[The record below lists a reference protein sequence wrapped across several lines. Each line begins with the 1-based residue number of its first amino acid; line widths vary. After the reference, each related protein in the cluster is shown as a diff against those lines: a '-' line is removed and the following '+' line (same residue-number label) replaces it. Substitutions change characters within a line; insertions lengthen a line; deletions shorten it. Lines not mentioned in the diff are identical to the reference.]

1 MDPVN
6 ELAGNQSAWC
16 QALAEE
22 KETSSRLIWI
32 IANQHLYSM
41 KSCQKQKYLY
51 AYRHSIHDSSKNT
64 Q

>member
-32 IANQHLYSM
+32 IANQHLYAI
-41 KSCQKQKYLY
+41 KSC
-51 AYRHSIHDSSKNT
+51 
-64 Q
+64 